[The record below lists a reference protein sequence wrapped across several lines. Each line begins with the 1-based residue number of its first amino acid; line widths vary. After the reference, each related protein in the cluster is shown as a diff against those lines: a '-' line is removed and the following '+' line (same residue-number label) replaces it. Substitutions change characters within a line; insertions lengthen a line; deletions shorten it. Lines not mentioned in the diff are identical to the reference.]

1 MAKEFQR
8 QLVLLPNAKAIY
20 VYNMSLQ
27 AELPTTMVLS
37 GQPEA
42 VTQPDGSTVYKLNHA
57 SSGWFGSIKA
67 DDQDRLPVL
76 RQLADGTIL
85 CQVSAP
91 VTHTAKDFASA
102 EPFLGAK

>member
-1 MAKEFQR
+1 MANEFKR
-8 QLVLLPNAKAIY
+8 VLATLDNGTALY
-20 VYNMSLQ
+20 LFNMDMS
-27 AELPTTMVLS
+27 AEFTSATVLS
-37 GQPEA
+37 SQPILKA
-42 VTQPDGSTVYKLNHA
+42 QADGAMVYKFNHTA
-57 SSGWFGSIKA
+57 SGWFASIKA